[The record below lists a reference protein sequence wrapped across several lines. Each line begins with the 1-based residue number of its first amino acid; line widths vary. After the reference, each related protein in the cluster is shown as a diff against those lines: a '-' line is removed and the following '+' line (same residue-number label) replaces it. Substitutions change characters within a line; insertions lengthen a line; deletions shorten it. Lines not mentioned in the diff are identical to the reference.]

1 MMESPEEAPSGKML
15 IRKQVGRARHL
26 AADDAAPRQTVEHL
40 VSRLVAHLA
49 GEQGK
54 QLRPAARQVLA
65 IHKRRPFIFRDTER
79 FPVLSELIV
88 RRRDERD
95 PAVAAAMRPD
105 AGRGT
110 ALAPRMLAG
119 VLDPQQRQ
127 DRREGLE
134 FGDLDEPPAP
144 ALETGDQGRER
155 GHEGAHTAGIAQDVP
170 WRLQRGAPLVAVQA
184 GIAGQSLDH

>member
-1 MMESPEEAPSGKML
+1 MVESPEEAPSGKML
-15 IRKQVGRARHL
+15 IRKQIRRARHL
-26 AADDAAPRQTVEHL
+26 AADDAATRQTVEHL
-40 VSRLVAHLA
+40 VRRPVAHLA

-65 IHKRRPFIFRDTER
+65 FHKRRPFIFRDTER

-95 PAVAAAMRPD
+95 PSVAAAMRPD

-110 ALAPRMLAG
+110 ALALRMLAR

-127 DRREGLE
+127 DRREGFE
-134 FGDLDEPPAP
+134 FGRLDEPPAP

-155 GHEGAHTAGIAQDVP
+155 GHEGAHTAGIAEDVAG
-170 WRLQRGAPLVAVQA
+170 RLERRSFLLTVQT
-184 GIAGQSLDH
+184 GIARQRLDQ